1 MADTGN
7 RKPSGSAPGRG
18 PILSVVK
25 TDPATFV
32 DELTVKRALSALQ
45 RGPVRFRRDKVI
57 ACEGDAADF
66 IFMVVDGVVR
76 SSKMYRNGSRS
87 IVAFYL
93 PGDLF
98 GWSDQEYSLSVEAAS
113 DAMVLFLRRD
123 ALMSVAARESRVANF
138 LLDLATNELR
148 KAHEHALLM
157 NRSAKCRVATFL
169 TDLSKKS
176 GTGHVNLPMSHQDI
190 ADYLG
195 ITIET
200 LSRTITEFERLG
212 LLVRKSA
219 RTLTLRSELDFS
231 HELV

>member
-1 MADTGN
+1 
-7 RKPSGSAPGRG
+7 
-18 PILSVVK
+18 
-25 TDPATFV
+25 
-32 DELTVKRALSALQ
+32 
-45 RGPVRFRRDKVI
+45 
-57 ACEGDAADF
+57 
-66 IFMVVDGVVR
+66 
-76 SSKMYRNGSRS
+76 
-87 IVAFYL
+87 
-93 PGDLF
+93 
-98 GWSDQEYSLSVEAAS
+98 
-113 DAMVLFLRRD
+113 MVLFLKRD

-148 KAHEHALLM
+148 RAHEHALLM

-176 GTGHVNLPMSHQDI
+176 GTAHVNLPMSHQDI

-219 RTLTLRSELDFS
+219 RTLMLCSELDFS

>member
-7 RKPSGSAPGRG
+7 QKPSGSAPARG

-32 DELTVKRALSALQ
+32 DERTVKRALSALQ

-76 SSKMYRNGSRS
+76 SSKMYRTGSRS

-113 DAMVLFLRRD
+113 DAMVLFLKRD

-148 KAHEHALLM
+148 RAHEHSLLM

-169 TDLSKKS
+169 TDLSA
-176 GTGHVNLPMSHQDI
+176 HVNLPMSHQDI

-219 RTLTLRSELDFS
+219 RTLMLRSELDFS